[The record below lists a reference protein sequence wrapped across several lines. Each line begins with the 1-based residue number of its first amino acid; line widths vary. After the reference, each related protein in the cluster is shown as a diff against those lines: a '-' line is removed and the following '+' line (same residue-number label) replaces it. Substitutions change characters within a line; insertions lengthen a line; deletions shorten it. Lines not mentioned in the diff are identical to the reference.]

1 VTLNCTLTTAASAS
15 APRTRNL
22 YLPAHIRMRLRLPG
36 NGFGRSPFR
45 NARLECRIAVSP
57 PMLQKSTNSWKLL
70 PIPPM
75 EPDSQGKT
83 TQYSEAKQVKTLIN
97 YHHASAH
104 RDTMQV
110 WLPEMGLP
118 PPGALRMQSSGHSP
132 HGRDAA
138 PMAHGHSMSAVV
150 WLLKRSF
157 SALGATQPAKVLLR
171 TLAYRRQ
178 RKQQRKGCARMP
190 PPGCPAHGHRWGARC

>member
-1 VTLNCTLTTAASAS
+1 MAMYDTAPKHSNTWS
-15 APRTRNL
+15 AP
-22 YLPAHIRMRLRLPG
+22 LPPE
-36 NGFGRSPFR
+36 GFVPDLQMDDSFQSVGSLS
-45 NARLECRIAVSP
+45 AVSECRIAVSP